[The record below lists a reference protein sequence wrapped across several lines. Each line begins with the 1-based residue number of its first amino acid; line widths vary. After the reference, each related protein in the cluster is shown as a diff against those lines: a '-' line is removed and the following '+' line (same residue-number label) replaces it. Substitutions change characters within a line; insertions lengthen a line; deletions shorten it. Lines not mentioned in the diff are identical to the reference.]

1 MAGPEV
7 PPSGARAE
15 PGMDPDDRGAPR
27 VLAVLVGRA
36 VPWSRPGSFSAIAK
50 TAVEG
55 SVDVGPEGLQGDE
68 HGDPRAHGGVDKAVH
83 LYAFEHYATWRDEL
97 GPLAVLGRPGAFGE
111 NLSTVGLTEQDVCI
125 GDRVRVGTVLLEV
138 TQSRQPCWKLN
149 DRFGVPDMARR
160 VQDTMRSGWYCR
172 VLEPGSLAAGD
183 AIELVERPHPD
194 WSLSLLM
201 EMLYRRRLDRGLLER
216 ARALPLVPSW
226 QRLIDRRL
234 DEGNVEDWAARLDG
248 PAP

>member
-1 MAGPEV
+1 MAGPDV

-15 PGMDPDDRGAPR
+15 PGIDPDDRGAPR

-50 TAVEG
+50 TAVAG
-55 SVDVGPEGLQGDE
+55 SVAVGPEGMQGDE
-68 HGDPRAHGGVDKAVH
+68 HGDPRVHGGVDKAVH
-83 LYAFEHYATWRDEL
+83 LYAFEHYEAWRAEL
-97 GPLAVLGRPGAFGE
+97 GALPVLELPGAFGE
-111 NLSTVGLTEQDVCI
+111 NLSTTGLAEGEVCL
-125 GDRVRVGTVLLEV
+125 GDRIRVGTVLLEV

-172 VLEPGSLAAGD
+172 VLETGSLQAGN
-183 AIELVERPHPD
+183 AIELVERPHPE
-194 WSLSLLM
+194 WPLSRLM
-201 EMLYRRRLDRGLLER
+201 AMLYLKGLDRDLLTR

-234 DEGNVEDWAARLDG
+234 AEGNVEDWSARLEG
-248 PAP
+248 PSA